1 MKKIDLILFLI
12 QFVLLF
18 LIFIGILTITLAVK
32 DHRKVRKIGYCIL
45 LKDEFPTDAV
55 WEKFFQ
61 GIPKNRYKIAIHSK
75 VDLSEIVDPEL
86 EIINNAVV
94 VPRIQTKWGDYSIVK
109 AQVNTLREC
118 LKDSQVDRFCFISGN
133 CIPIKSFDNSIK
145 FLEKNNKSIF
155 SQFNMTVRFP
165 RFEELINHGVDKDD
179 VGFHHQWC
187 VLRRSHAQLIVDKY
201 DEYIEWFK
209 DIHAPD
215 ESTMLTVIQHYKC
228 PKNEIRQ
235 ISCLKK
241 KDGEDGL
248 QGTTF
253 THWHDINYRY
263 RMDKLDKL
271 SVSSP
276 KLYEY
281 ISYQELMFI
290 AIKAPCIFARKFTKN
305 TKVVLWDNTQ
315 ISIIEA
321 LQKEK
326 II

>member
-1 MKKIDLILFLI
+1 MKSDLIIFTIELIILIILFTCIL
-12 QFVLLF
+12 
-18 LIFIGILTITLAVK
+18 GITFAVK

-45 LKDEFPTDAV
+45 LKDEFPTDSI
-55 WEKFFQ
+55 WEQFFEK
-61 GIPKNRYKIAIHSK
+61 IPNKRYKIAIHSK
-75 VDLSEIVDPEL
+75 IDLSEFVDPSL
-86 EIINNAVV
+86 KIINSAVV
-94 VPRIQTKWGDYSIVK
+94 VPRVETRWGHYSIVK

-118 LKDSQVDRFCFISGN
+118 LKDPHVDRLCFISGN
-133 CIPIKSFDNSIK
+133 CIPIKSFANSIK

-165 RFEELINHGVDKDD
+165 RFDELLKHGIDKDD

-201 DEYIEWFK
+201 DEYIEWFS

-215 ESTMLTVIQHYKC
+215 ECTMLTVIQHYKT
-228 PKNEIRQ
+228 PKNQIRQ

-241 KDGEDGL
+241 KDGEDGI

-281 ISYQELMFI
+281 ISYQELMYVI
-290 AIKAPCIFARKFTKN
+290 MKTPCIFARKFTKN
-305 TKVVLWDNTQ
+305 TKVVMWDESQ
-315 ISIIEA
+315 ISLTEA
-321 LQKEK
+321 LEKEN